1 MTSSRLTVVM
11 NCTSECA
18 QVSHIH
24 PRRTLWP
31 QRVLFPNL
39 VGAGA
44 FVVVLS
50 VVGRGVVVG
59 RGRKLQPKDWL
70 TEKRS
75 RISSRAPG
83 NILGLGEQEE
93 HLAWQP
99 LTRDCCDHPENP
111 LSPAWALALLT
122 PNVPLRLP
130 INLHVCSR
138 TGSLLLL
145 TSNTVAYLIIVSNAC
160 NGVGVPFSSR
170 RTFFLIER

>member
-1 MTSSRLTVVM
+1 MCHLSLPCKREHCQGISPSAVVLPPTILSLPWKIASMLCFAHLLTLFDFNSEIMTSSRLTVVI
-11 NCTSECA
+11 NCKSECA

-99 LTRDCCDHPENP
+99 LTRDCCDHP
-111 LSPAWALALLT
+111 LSPSW
-122 PNVPLRLP
+122 VPAP
-130 INLHVCSR
+130 
-138 TGSLLLL
+138 
-145 TSNTVAYLIIVSNAC
+145 
-160 NGVGVPFSSR
+160 
-170 RTFFLIER
+170 